1 MNYGAQV
8 FLVVAVSVTFT
19 ISIVVV
25 SRREFV
31 MTGTRRIVQ
40 VTGVLVAL
48 VGMYAFWPLP
58 ETPAWEEPATEQ
70 ERKARDFAHSIVLP
84 DSVPKPVPFNF
95 ALARFKALVPG
106 MPNVSEQYFKH
117 LCDTEA
123 GQYIFKTVENVD
135 GFLQMRPRRQYTDI
149 EQMNPYILESAVG
162 IFSSSNQ
169 RYKSSVPRNGAPV
182 YFVQPMNGSY
192 QFLEQPSLDR
202 PGFSRFY
209 RGSPVINSESSGVTR
224 TFDLGKNRPVEV
236 YFVVNEKAEKYS
248 ESKYAYTWRGV
259 RRQNDRAYWI
269 SGGELIVIDTRINE
283 ILAVYRDFNMGQ
295 GKYFRWNTSRA
306 CGTGQAEYDHLF
318 VPKVLKPNPLV
329 NENVQVLKVF

>member
-19 ISIVVV
+19 ISLVVV

-123 GQYIFKTVENVD
+123 GQYIFKTMENVD
-135 GFLQMRPRRQYTDI
+135 GFLQMRPHRRYKEI
-149 EQMNPYILESAVG
+149 ELMDPFLIESAVG
-162 IFSSSNQ
+162 LSGDAGQVYS
-169 RYKSSVPRNGAPV
+169 APFPNV
-182 YFVQPMNGSY
+182 HYGGPIYFIQPMLGHY
-192 QFLEQPSLDR
+192 LWLDQPANDR
-202 PGFSRFY
+202 PTYIHFY
-209 RGSPVINSESSGVTR
+209 RDLSAMTFPKDGKEYVTGLNSR
-224 TFDLGKNRPVEV
+224 TARVPFLIAQQEKVKSDARLG
-236 YFVVNEKAEKYS
+236 
-248 ESKYAYTWRGV
+248 YTYRGI
-259 RRQNDRAYWI
+259 RRKDDRNSRIA
-269 SGGELIVIDTRINE
+269 GGEMIILDLQSGEV
-283 ILAVYRDFNMGQ
+283 LAVYREFKWMHGKIPRLDLSRWCGRPNSPDF
-295 GKYFRWNTSRA
+295 
-306 CGTGQAEYDHLF
+306 DHLF
-318 VPKVLKPNPLV
+318 IQKVLKPKSNI
-329 NENVQVLKVF
+329 NQT